1 MAEKTIGVFDSAAG
15 GKSFVKKITPF
26 LYLFPA
32 FLVMGVITFYPM
44 GYQVWMSFTDYGIKN
59 IRVDAPLP
67 DLVGFKNY
75 INILTTNLGLSS
87 FNFWRTLAFN
97 LWWTFSNV
105 ISSPKTIAGETPS
118 RSQVIRSAN
127 SGVDSFISRTE

>member
-1 MAEKTIGVFDSAAG
+1 MAEKTISVFDSAAG
-15 GKSFVKKITPF
+15 GKSVNKKITPF
-26 LYLFPA
+26 LYLLPA
-32 FLVMGVITFYPM
+32 FIIMGVITFYPM

-67 DLVGFKNY
+67 DFVGMKNY

-97 LWWTFSNV
+97 LW
-105 ISSPKTIAGETPS
+105 
-118 RSQVIRSAN
+118 
-127 SGVDSFISRTE
+127 